1 MATVEYDLDTS
12 GGLMPQIQALIA
24 PPVSEESSKKK
35 RERHRRHPGRA
46 INHDSCDSCKEGGD
60 LICCDR
66 CPATFHLQC
75 HDPPLDEDDL
85 PAGEWICHRCTVTKK
100 GAKDG
105 SNKSSATANG
115 RNGGNKTARKPEQE
129 NTEASAEVQPTF
141 PPTDTMVEAG
151 PSPPA
156 SVEEEEEEDDD
167 EEKTPLQ
174 LLIKAAAVMN
184 ATQFQLPAELS
195 CPVQLPGSSKRIRA
209 RDGNR
214 SNSKRPAHELDNGL
228 VPLPAKVCFQ
238 CRRSC
243 RWAPLIQCD
252 YCPLLFHADCL
263 DYPLTTLP
271 TTRWMCPNHAEN
283 LLDEKLLTSVSLT
296 ERVKLWDRYS
306 GYINQ
311 DTVKL
316 AFLRKCHRK
325 SPPFRYKVR
334 VAAKNRVKV
343 PNAVKEQ
350 YKNPPSLLPRVT
362 EVSFEARVNSCT
374 SPSAVTCATQEEQD
388 EWLASVVALQTSI
401 AKYLARRQH
410 QLGGSYQSSNLECP
424 SESRV
429 PPCPNGPLAC
439 GHGTMSSVNGDP
451 DSVLAVKA
459 EPSAAAR
466 LKAETPPPSDAKGP
480 TIVKQSSNVVT
491 TPARPSA
498 PTIVTRVVRS
508 GTTPVTPLTRVISPG
523 LQSRP
528 ASPVAAHRP
537 VSTTN
542 KAGSNGPQ
550 VVTVHAG
557 KANTTASKIN
567 MASSISSSPA
577 ILNLN
582 NSLQAYID
590 GVGDVELSKL
600 DERLVRILAWQRLQ
614 QLLPPKNCTTPG
626 KRGVNGVV
634 VPGAS
639 DVRARAVVCPLV
651 GKGSLVPMAYRT
663 LTIGTGADM
672 DVCLTSFGHCN
683 YISAKHACIFYDEI
697 TKHYELLNYSE
708 HGTTVDNVLYSCD
721 FSDKSP
727 APAPVTPIV
736 AAVRSVTGKV
746 KAASS
751 ASNSEEGT
759 LPRVTMSA
767 FGGANVRKQ
776 CGCKASSSS
785 LIGGSGAGW
794 EGTALLHHGSYIKVG
809 CIQLVF
815 SITDYESQP

>member
-24 PPVSEESSKKK
+24 PPVSEDSSKKK

-46 INHDSCDSCKEGGD
+46 VNHDACDSCKEGGD

-85 PAGEWICHRCTVTKK
+85 PAGEWICHHCTVTKK

-105 SNKSSATANG
+105 NKGNATTNG
-115 RNGGNKTARKPEQE
+115 KTAAIKTARKMESEPADNGSEEQSSS
-129 NTEASAEVQPTF
+129 SAGGKEE
-141 PPTDTMVEAG
+141 DW
-151 PSPPA
+151 PSTSA
-156 SVEEEEEEDDD
+156 AACDDEDEEDEEER
-167 EEKTPLQ
+167 TPLQ
-174 LLIKAAAVMN
+174 MLIKAASLMN
-184 ATQFQLPAELS
+184 AKQFELPHELS
-195 CPVQLPGSSKRIRA
+195 CPVLLPGSSKRVRTK
-209 RDGNR
+209 DGNR
-214 SNSKRPAHELDNGL
+214 SNSKKPAHELDNGL

-252 YCPLLFHADCL
+252 YCPLFFHADCL
-263 DYPLTTLP
+263 DYPLATLP
-271 TTRWMCPNHAEN
+271 TTRWRCPNHAEN

-296 ERVKLWDRYS
+296 ERMKLWDRYS
-306 GYINQ
+306 GYISQ
-311 DTVKL
+311 DAVKL
-316 AFLRKCHRK
+316 QFLRKCHRK

-334 VAAKNRVKV
+334 MAPKNRVKV
-343 PNAVKEQ
+343 PNAVREQ
-350 YKNPPSLLPRVT
+350 YKNPPSLLPSAA
-362 EVSFEARVNSCT
+362 EISFDLPENSCASSIPMSCT
-374 SPSAVTCATQEEQD
+374 TPEEQD

-401 AKYLARRQH
+401 AKYLARRQVLPGDSSPNH
-410 QLGGSYQSSNLECP
+410 QESV

-429 PPCPNGPLAC
+429 PPCPNGPQANSIA
-439 GHGTMSSVNGDP
+439 TPFNGDLDP
-451 DSVLAVKA
+451 VTLVKS
-459 EPSAAAR
+459 EPGTVPR
-466 LKAETPPPSDAKGP
+466 LKPGTPPPNDVKSAKQNV
-480 TIVKQSSNVVT
+480 TVVSTSTRSS
-491 TPARPSA
+491 SA

-508 GTTPVTPLTRVISPG
+508 GLTPSSTLTRVITPGTLPRSTSPG
-523 LQSRP
+523 TAQRS
-528 ASPVAAHRP
+528 AAA
-537 VSTTN
+537 V
-542 KAGSNGPQ
+542 KVGSGSPQ

-557 KANTTASKIN
+557 KTTAATSKIN

-600 DERLVRILAWQRLQ
+600 DERLVKILAWQRLQ
-614 QLLPPKNCTTPG
+614 QLLPAKNSSATPG
-626 KRGVNGVV
+626 KRGINGVV
-634 VPGAS
+634 TPGMS

-651 GKGSLVPMAYRT
+651 GKGSLVPMAYRS

-672 DVCLTSFGHCN
+672 DVCLTNYGHCN
-683 YISAKHACIFYDEI
+683 YVSAKHACIFYDEI

-721 FSDKSP
+721 FSDKHTIPSS
-727 APAPVTPIV
+727 AASTTV
-736 AAVRSVTGKV
+736 AAVRQLVENSKE
-746 KAASS
+746 KSLPKEEAA
-751 ASNSEEGT
+751 EGRT
-759 LPRVTMSA
+759 TMTA

-776 CGCKASSSS
+776 CGCKTSSSS
-785 LIGGSGAGW
+785 LIGGSRAGW

-815 SITDYESQP
+815 SITDFESQS